1 MISRRHLLKTMTTGV
16 AAAGVAPLLSAPA
29 AHAADTIKVGF
40 LMDMS
45 GPFQVFGTPKLHAMQ
60 LAIDEINAG
69 GGLLGKQV
77 ELVHYDTQSD
87 NKLYAQFA
95 QQLALKD
102 RVVAVH
108 GAITSA
114 AREVIRPIF
123 SRAKIPYFYDMIY
136 EGGVCDRNTIITGPT
151 PPQLLAKMIPHM
163 IEKAG
168 PRIYTV
174 AADYNFGQYSAK
186 WAEKIAAANKGQIV
200 GADFAPLDVNNFSA
214 ILNKIQ
220 QAKADVIYA
229 VLVGPAHE
237 AFYSQWAAAG
247 LNKTIRLAAHTY
259 GDSGENMRLPK
270 DVTEGIITCKNVF
283 DEVDTPSNKA
293 FQARWKAK
301 FPSDKFVGTLAPAD
315 YQSMMLW
322 AAAVKAAKSTDRD
335 AMLKAFASGIS
346 IEGPSGKVQLDPKTN
361 HCLLNMSLAEVK
373 DGAFAIQK
381 TWEQVPP
388 VIEDDRCDLV
398 KNPSLNQQFGPTG

>member
-16 AAAGVAPLLSAPA
+16 AAAGVTPLLGAPA
-29 AHAADTIKVGF
+29 VLAAAPIKVGF
-40 LMDMS
+40 LMDTS
-45 GPFQVFGTPKLHAMQ
+45 GPFQVFGQPKLHAIQ
-60 LAIDEINAG
+60 LAVDEINVA
-69 GGLLGKQV
+69 GGLLGRQV
-77 ELVHYDTQSD
+77 QLVHYDTQSD

-95 QQLALKD
+95 QQLVLKD

-114 AREVIRPIF
+114 AREVIRPIL
-123 SRAKIPYFYDMIY
+123 SRGKIPYYYDMIY
-136 EGGVCDRNTIITGPT
+136 EGGVCDRNTIVTGPT
-151 PPQLLAKMIPHM
+151 PPQLLSKMIPYM

-186 WAEKIAAANKGQIV
+186 WAEEIAAANKGQIV
-200 GADFAPLDVNNFSA
+200 GTDFAPLDVNNFSA

-247 LNKTIRLAAHTY
+247 LNKTIRLAAHAY
-259 GDSGENMRLPK
+259 GDSGENLRLPK
-270 DVTEGIITCKNVF
+270 TVTEGIITCKNVF
-283 DEVDTPSNKA
+283 DEVDTPANKA

-301 FPSDKFVGTLAPAD
+301 FPSDKFIGTLAPAD

-322 AAAVKAAKSTDRD
+322 AAAVKAANSTDRD
-335 AMLKAFASGIS
+335 AMLKASASGLS
-346 IEGPSGKVQLDPKTN
+346 IEGPSGKVQFDPKTN

-373 DGAFAIQK
+373 DGAFAIQQ
-381 TWEQVPP
+381 TWEQLPP
-388 VIEDDRCDLV
+388 VIDDDRCDLV
-398 KNPSLNQQFGPTG
+398 KNPGLNQQFGPTG

>member
-16 AAAGVAPLLSAPA
+16 AAAGVVPLLGAPA
-29 AHAADTIKVGF
+29 VLAADPIKVGF
-40 LMDMS
+40 LMDTS
-45 GPFQVFGTPKLHAMQ
+45 GPFQVFGQPKLHAMQ
-60 LAIDEINAG
+60 LAIDEINTA
-69 GGLLGKQV
+69 GGLLGRPVQ
-77 ELVHYDTQSD
+77 LVHYDTQSD

-95 QQLALKD
+95 QQLVLKD

-114 AREVIRPIF
+114 AREVIRPIL
-123 SRAKIPYFYDMIY
+123 SRAKIPYYYDMIY
-136 EGGVCDRNTIITGPT
+136 EGGVCDRNTIVTGPT
-151 PPQLLAKMIPHM
+151 PVQLLAKMIPYV

-259 GDSGENMRLPK
+259 GDAGENLRLPK
-270 DVTEGIITCKNVF
+270 NVTEGIITCKNLF
-283 DEVDTPSNKA
+283 DEVDTPANKA

-301 FPSDKFVGTLAPAD
+301 FPSDKFIGTLAPAD
-315 YQSMMLW
+315 YQSMLLW
-322 AAAVKAAKSTDRD
+322 AAAVKAANSTDRD
-335 AMLKAFASGIS
+335 AMLKASASGLS
-346 IEGPSGKVQLDPKTN
+346 IEGPSGKVQFDPKTN
-361 HCLLNMSLAEVK
+361 HAILNMSLAEVK
-373 DGAFAIQK
+373 DGAFAIQQ
-381 TWEQVPP
+381 TWEQLPP
-388 VIEDDRCDLV
+388 VIGDDRCDLV
-398 KNPSLNQQFGPTG
+398 KNPGLNQQFGPTG

>member
-1 MISRRHLLKTMTTGV
+1 MISRRDLLKTMSVG
-16 AAAGVAPLLSAPA
+16 AAAASAGQLLQVPVV
-29 AHAADTIKVGF
+29 HAADSIKVGC
-40 LMDMS
+40 LMDLS
-45 GPFQVFGTPKLHAMQ
+45 GPFQVFGQPKLHALQ

-77 ELVHYDTQSD
+77 QLVHYDTQSD

-123 SRAKIPYFYDMIY
+123 GRAKIPYFYDMIY
-136 EGGVCDRNTIITGPT
+136 EGGVCDRNTIVTGPT
-151 PPQLLAKMIPHM
+151 PPQLLAKMIPYV

-186 WAEKIAAANKGQIV
+186 WAEKIAAAHKGQIV

-237 AFYSQWAAAG
+237 AFYGQWAAAG

-259 GDSGENMRLPK
+259 GDSGENLRLPK
-270 DVTEGIITCKNVF
+270 DVTDGIIACKNLF
-283 DEVDTPSNKA
+283 DEVDTPANRA

-301 FPSDKFVGTLAPAD
+301 FPSDKFIGTLAPAD

-322 AAAVKAAKSTDRD
+322 AEAVKAAKSTDREP
-335 AMLKAFASGIS
+335 MLNALASGVS

-361 HCLLNMSLAEVK
+361 HCLLSMSLAEVK
-373 DGAFAIQK
+373 DGAFVIKQS
-381 TWEQVPP
+381 WEQVPP
-388 VIEDDRCDLV
+388 VVDDDRCDLV
-398 KNPSLNQQFGPTG
+398 KDPGMNQQFGPKD